1 MLKETNMRLELEIKD
16 LQREIG
22 FVGRPL
28 SLVAL
33 DSSVVVNLS
42 EVVKDSRHSWKGA
55 SESIHTTG

>member
-1 MLKETNMRLELEIKD
+1 MRLELEIKD